1 MFSPLKCNIILAAFA
16 SAIPLAAQPL
26 SGNSG
31 TTPNIIFIFADD
43 QCYSTIHALGNNEI
57 KTPNLDK
64 LAQAG
69 VTFTHA
75 YNMGAWHGAVCVA
88 SRAMLNTGKFIWRAH
103 AVEEN
108 QHEMVERGEMWGQL
122 MQKAGYDTYMTGKW
136 HVKTDAKDHF
146 EHVVHVR
153 PGMPEDGWNRELSKK
168 LQELEKEGITDFTGV
183 FPPGYHRPEGPD
195 DTSWIPWD
203 TAFGGFWEGGKHW
216 SEVLGDDALSF
227 IDSAKIRDNPFFMYL
242 AFNAPHDPRQS
253 PKEFVD
259 MYPLE
264 DISVPE
270 SYIDEYPYKDE
281 IGCGPLLR
289 DEALAPFPRTEYA
302 VKVHRQEYYAIITH
316 MDQQIGRIL
325 EAVEKSGKADNT
337 YIFFTADHGLAV
349 GNHGLIGKQNMYD
362 HSMRVP
368 LFVAGPDVPKNKRE
382 KVDVYLQDIMASALD
397 LAGVEKPEYV
407 EFNSLMPFIRGE
419 RQESFYPAIYGCYQ
433 KDLQRMVRADGF
445 KLIVYP
451 RAKTFRLYDLEK
463 DPLEMN
469 DLAGN
474 PDYKEV
480 QTKLYNK
487 LLLLQKEMDDPLD
500 LSGFFS
506 PINRAADTAS
516 HVH

>member
-1 MFSPLKCNIILAAFA
+1 MKKIMTFLLLTIVFGLFYGCAGDDEK
-16 SAIPLAAQPL
+16 
-26 SGNSG
+26 
-31 TTPNIIFIFADD
+31 PNIIFIFADD

-88 SRAMLNTGKFIWRAH
+88 SRAMLNTGRFVWRAH
-103 AVEEN
+103 AVEES
-108 QHEMVERGEMWGQL
+108 QQELVERGEMWGQL

-136 HVKTDAKDHF
+136 HVKTDARDHF

-153 PGMPEDGWNRELSKK
+153 PGMPKDGWNRELFEK
-168 LQELEKEGITDFTGV
+168 LQEMEREGVTDFSGV
-183 FPPGYHRPEGPD
+183 FPPGYLRPEGPD
-195 DTSWIPWD
+195 DKAWKPWD
-203 TAFGGFWEGGKHW
+203 TSFGGFWQGGKHW

-227 IDSAKIRDNPFFMYL
+227 IDSAKTRNNPFFMYL

-270 SYIDEYPYKDE
+270 SYLTEYPYKNE
-281 IGCGPLLR
+281 IGCGPSLR

-316 MDQQIGRIL
+316 MDRQIGRIL

-337 YIFFTADHGLAV
+337 YIFFTADHGLAL
-349 GNHGLIGKQNMYD
+349 GNHGLLGKQNMYD

-368 LFVAGPDVPKNKRE
+368 LFVVGPDVPKNKQNE
-382 KVDVYLQDIMASALD
+382 VDVYLQDVMASALD

-407 EFNSLMPFIRGE
+407 EFNSLMPLVRGK
-419 RQESFYPAIYGCYQ
+419 RKESYYPAIYGCYQ

-451 RAKTFRLYDLEK
+451 RAKTFRLYDLEN

-474 PDYKEV
+474 PDYEDI
-480 QTKLYNK
+480 QSNLYNQ
-487 LLLLQKEMDDPLD
+487 LLQLQKEMDDPID
-500 LSGFFS
+500 LVNFF
-506 PINRAADTAS
+506 P
-516 HVH
+516 